1 MEKILIGKI
10 VNSVGL
16 KGQVKVYNYSY
27 EDRFEDLEK
36 IYIKHK
42 TDFTQ
47 YEIESVRNQ
56 KNMIVIKLKNVDDRN
71 GAEAL
76 RDREVYILE
85 EDLRELPSDTFYIR
99 DLIGMKVLD
108 FEDSKEIGVLTGVTQ
123 GSAQDI
129 YQIKTLSG
137 KEFLLPA
144 VGEFVKEI
152 SKEDR
157 LIKIKLIAGFI
168 DEGIEA

>member
-36 IYIKHK
+36 IYIKNK
-42 TDFTQ
+42 MDFTQ

-56 KNMIVIKLKNVDDRN
+56 KNMIVLKLKNVDDRN

-99 DLIGMKVLD
+99 DLIGMKVVD
-108 FEDSKEIGVLTGVTQ
+108 FEDSKEIGVLTGVIQ